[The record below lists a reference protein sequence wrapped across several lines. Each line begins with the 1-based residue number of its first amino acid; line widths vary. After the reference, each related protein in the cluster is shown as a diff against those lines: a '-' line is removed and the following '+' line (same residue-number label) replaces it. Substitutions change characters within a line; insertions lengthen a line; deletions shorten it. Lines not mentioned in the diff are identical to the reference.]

1 MPSPRRSLLAALI
14 LLPIAVLARGP
25 TATAFPK
32 APATTTPS
40 ASATLDPEP
49 GGENCACESGFGAC
63 QHFLSVPN
71 GLTAEPCY
79 CDKCRTG
86 TPHSGDDVPKG
97 MNALCFHSPRTACYL
112 KRHSVAWHIACSECL
127 KNDKCCPVTR
137 SAFCPA
143 CDFGTESPLAKDDMG
158 RPAKETVQ
166 KRLAA
171 EAKLADEEELIVL
184 YNRHFYIVS
193 DIRGAKVRMKS
204 GFREFTAHEYIHLML
219 ERAEMARK
227 EFVEHFGDKFVI
239 KAPVA
244 IFLPER
250 QGAAERIQT
259 AYMGSPK
266 TNQLYG
272 GATSTNFVGGM
283 CANGFCLSGEKYRPD
298 EGLHFAMRH
307 MIGHALISIWV
318 VADGT
323 NRVLPRWLFEGVGHW
338 LSRHQE
344 RFKDEATYCSDEGK
358 ALDGNGKG
366 WEQDCAKM
374 ANRPRLDSIEKLFG
388 KTALVQLTLEDNQ
401 RAWSYLDLC
410 LREWREP
417 FVKMLA
423 DLRRGKEV
431 RDSFMLHLQCTPE
444 IFDERWRKRVTGKR
458 KSMSPKSDEDELALN
473 DSPTARE
480 RKALRSE
487 EDLPALAA
495 RIRALGTVDDPET
508 VNVLLDLYAKNSDLV
523 RESVTVSLLKMKAPA
538 CRERLATYGIAHAEG
553 IVRAYAARVC
563 GKLAV
568 KAALPGLRAMVAG
581 DKHWLARAEAAIACG
596 VMKDVDAFDSIARL
610 AASDPADKTQ
620 LAAMDALALLG
631 DAAVPALPA
640 IAAHLSSPKWQLRV
654 AACQSLG
661 DIGSMQAVE
670 PLVARMELETGHVR
684 EEIHDA
690 LKAICRLDQGAYAND
705 WRKWWDR
712 VKAQTPDG
720 LPVRPKK
727 PPEVKP
733 DPRYASNPAPSYYGI
748 LIYSNRVG
756 FVLDTSGSMDSKFEP
771 DPKQVNS
778 LTRSYAGSSKLDI
791 CKEEITQTLSK
802 LDPRAHFSIIVFST
816 RILSFK
822 REPIAASPENVGAA
836 TSWLKS
842 LPPAGQ
848 TNYYGGLRAAL
859 NLNEGIDL
867 SPDFRD
873 TPDTL
878 TFLTDGVPTEG
889 EITDADTLLEWY
901 TSLNRY
907 ARIRT
912 HVIAFGSKGVDLQ
925 VLRNM
930 AERNRGRFVHV
941 AEKD

>member
-1 MPSPRRSLLAALI
+1 
-14 LLPIAVLARGP
+14 
-25 TATAFPK
+25 
-32 APATTTPS
+32 
-40 ASATLDPEP
+40 
-49 GGENCACESGFGAC
+49 
-63 QHFLSVPN
+63 
-71 GLTAEPCY
+71 
-79 CDKCRTG
+79 
-86 TPHSGDDVPKG
+86 
-97 MNALCFHSPRTACYL
+97 
-112 KRHSVAWHIACSECL
+112 
-127 KNDKCCPVTR
+127 
-137 SAFCPA
+137 
-143 CDFGTESPLAKDDMG
+143 
-158 RPAKETVQ
+158 
-166 KRLAA
+166 
-171 EAKLADEEELIVL
+171 
-184 YNRHFYIVS
+184 
-193 DIRGAKVRMKS
+193 
-204 GFREFTAHEYIHLML
+204 
-219 ERAEMARK
+219 
-227 EFVEHFGDKFVI
+227 
-239 KAPVA
+239 
-244 IFLPER
+244 
-250 QGAAERIQT
+250 
-259 AYMGSPK
+259 
-266 TNQLYG
+266 
-272 GATSTNFVGGM
+272 
-283 CANGFCLSGEKYRPD
+283 
-298 EGLHFAMRH
+298 
-307 MIGHALISIWV
+307 
-318 VADGT
+318 
-323 NRVLPRWLFEGVGHW
+323 
-338 LSRHQE
+338 
-344 RFKDEATYCSDEGK
+344 
-358 ALDGNGKG
+358 
-366 WEQDCAKM
+366 
-374 ANRPRLDSIEKLFG
+374 
-388 KTALVQLTLEDNQ
+388 
-401 RAWSYLDLC
+401 
-410 LREWREP
+410 
-417 FVKMLA
+417 
-423 DLRRGKEV
+423 
-431 RDSFMLHLQCTPE
+431 MLHLQCTLE

-859 NLNEGIDL
+859 NLDEGIDL

>member
-1 MPSPRRSLLAALI
+1 
-14 LLPIAVLARGP
+14 
-25 TATAFPK
+25 
-32 APATTTPS
+32 
-40 ASATLDPEP
+40 
-49 GGENCACESGFGAC
+49 
-63 QHFLSVPN
+63 
-71 GLTAEPCY
+71 
-79 CDKCRTG
+79 
-86 TPHSGDDVPKG
+86 
-97 MNALCFHSPRTACYL
+97 MNAF
-112 KRHSVAWHIACSECL
+112 
-127 KNDKCCPVTR
+127 
-137 SAFCPA
+137 AF
-143 CDFGTESPLAKDDMG
+143 F
-158 RPAKETVQ
+158 
-166 KRLAA
+166 
-171 EAKLADEEELIVL
+171 
-184 YNRHFYIVS
+184 
-193 DIRGAKVRMKS
+193 
-204 GFREFTAHEYIHLML
+204 
-219 ERAEMARK
+219 
-227 EFVEHFGDKFVI
+227 
-239 KAPVA
+239 
-244 IFLPER
+244 
-250 QGAAERIQT
+250 
-259 AYMGSPK
+259 
-266 TNQLYG
+266 
-272 GATSTNFVGGM
+272 
-283 CANGFCLSGEKYRPD
+283 
-298 EGLHFAMRH
+298 
-307 MIGHALISIWV
+307 
-318 VADGT
+318 
-323 NRVLPRWLFEGVGHW
+323 
-338 LSRHQE
+338 
-344 RFKDEATYCSDEGK
+344 
-358 ALDGNGKG
+358 
-366 WEQDCAKM
+366 
-374 ANRPRLDSIEKLFG
+374 
-388 KTALVQLTLEDNQ
+388 
-401 RAWSYLDLC
+401 
-410 LREWREP
+410 
-417 FVKMLA
+417 
-423 DLRRGKEV
+423 
-431 RDSFMLHLQCTPE
+431 
-444 IFDERWRKRVTGKR
+444 
-458 KSMSPKSDEDELALN
+458 
-473 DSPTARE
+473 
-480 RKALRSE
+480 
-487 EDLPALAA
+487 
-495 RIRALGTVDDPET
+495 
-508 VNVLLDLYAKNSDLV
+508 
-523 RESVTVSLLKMKAPA
+523 
-538 CRERLATYGIAHAEG
+538 
-553 IVRAYAARVC
+553 
-563 GKLAV
+563 
-568 KAALPGLRAMVAG
+568 
-581 DKHWLARAEAAIACG
+581 
-596 VMKDVDAFDSIARL
+596 
-610 AASDPADKTQ
+610 
-620 LAAMDALALLG
+620 G
-631 DAAVPALPA
+631 DAAVLALPA
-640 IAAHLSSPKWQLRV
+640 IAAYLSSPKWQLRV

-859 NLNEGIDL
+859 NLDEGIDL

-878 TFLTDGVPTEG
+878 TFLTDGVPTESK
-889 EITDADTLLEWY
+889 ITDADTLLEWY